1 MPKQSPVPN
10 ELTQPFWEAANEGRL
25 VIQRC
30 NACTDRRGL
39 NVLQFPPEPVC
50 AWCGSDKDL
59 VWHQVSGRG
68 YVQTYGVLHDAAQKS
83 LQADQPLNMAVIGL
97 EDAGPPGCFMLSH
110 LRDTPVDEVP
120 IGASVEVVFETTPAT
135 GQKVP
140 EWRVV
145 NNRSGFLPD

>member
-10 ELTQPFWEAANEGRL
+10 ELTQPFWDAANEGRL

-97 EDAGPPGCFMLSH
+97 EDAGPPGCGPGGLGANTAGTGHVLQRPGRGPLRHRPGAPRRRGLPRGDLSW
-110 LRDTPVDEVP
+110 
-120 IGASVEVVFETTPAT
+120 I
-135 GQKVP
+135 
-140 EWRVV
+140 
-145 NNRSGFLPD
+145 